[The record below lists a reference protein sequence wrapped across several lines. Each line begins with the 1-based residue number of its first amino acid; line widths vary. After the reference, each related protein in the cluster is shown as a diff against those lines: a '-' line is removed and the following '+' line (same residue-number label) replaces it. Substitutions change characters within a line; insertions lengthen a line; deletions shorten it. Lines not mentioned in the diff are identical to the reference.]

1 MVKISDK
8 LGYVYW
14 FAVLVT
20 ITCGG
25 TTGVFM
31 TLKNKHEMT
40 MVCQQKYEL
49 YETYLLSTDAS
60 AATAA
65 TTTIMDVSTMTNAKW
80 DTEATNGSRASSLIG
95 IDAMR
100 KNDDGAAGIN
110 ELVTRVNH
118 IEKMLEWVVAE
129 WLCISRVYY
138 IYDDLLP
145 PLSTSIRLYVHCRM
159 FVFFSCFLPSQLLF
173 RRTFVIHLVRAFEP
187 TSSYQ
192 MIVNV

>member
-1 MVKISDK
+1 MDAITEMVKISDK

-40 MVCQQKYEL
+40 IVCQQKYEL
-49 YETYLLSTDAS
+49 YESHLLSTEAS

-65 TTTIMDVSTMTNAKW
+65 TTTIIDVPTMTDAKW
-80 DTEATNGSRASSLIG
+80 DTEATNRSRASSLVG
-95 IDAMR
+95 VDAMR
-100 KNDDGAAGIN
+100 KNNDGSAGIN

-118 IEKMLEWVVAE
+118 IE
-129 WLCISRVYY
+129 
-138 IYDDLLP
+138 
-145 PLSTSIRLYVHCRM
+145 RM
-159 FVFFSCFLPSQLLF
+159 F
-173 RRTFVIHLVRAFEP
+173 E
-187 TSSYQ
+187 
-192 MIVNV
+192 